1 MKKLCKY
8 LVVGGA
14 MTGMVIG
21 AGVAYLSAVVLKNNT
36 SVTSVCK
43 CKAKEAFKA
52 MGNKM
57 CL

>member
-8 LVVGGA
+8 LILGGA
-14 MTGMVIG
+14 MTGMMIG
-21 AGVAYLSAVVLKNNT
+21 AGVAYLSAVVIKNNT
-36 SVTSVCK
+36 TVTSVCK
-43 CKAKEAFKA
+43 NKAKEAFKA